1 MRYAYESQ
9 GTIQVVWVEK
19 WVPIASKPYIV
30 LAIYESAAILMDARR
45 SFPLVAIS
53 FKFSRRRR
61 RCAGGRRASLLVIR
75 VVVGG
80 VLGDA
85 EQASMANMIIGMHTR
100 CGCNRSSEVQVWGRC
115 KRLRL

>member
-30 LAIYESAAILMDARR
+30 LAIYESAAIRMAARR

-53 FKFSRRRR
+53 FKFSRHRR
-61 RCAGGRRASLLVIR
+61 RCRASLLVIR

-85 EQASMANMIIGMHTR
+85 EQ
-100 CGCNRSSEVQVWGRC
+100 E
-115 KRLRL
+115 